1 LALSWGESIFRY
13 IRKTNDLTSPFEEK
27 EGKQHDIIANQ
38 LRKKVT
44 MKKLEPI
51 SVEDMNM
58 FPKAEH
64 HPILF
69 EEITLRELPKDQND
83 PDKTPK
89 YEYDKVQDVIQG
101 ISKHV
106 EPGRLI

>member
-1 LALSWGESIFRY
+1 M
-13 IRKTNDLTSPFEEK
+13 TSPFEEK

-44 MKKLEPI
+44 LKKLEPI

-69 EEITLRELPKDQND
+69 EEIALKELPKQPSDT
-83 PDKTPK
+83 DKDPK

-101 ISKHV
+101 ISKNV
-106 EPGRLI
+106 EPGK